1 MAREKQEREDER
13 GAREG
18 SRGKSREGK
27 LRQSCGEEGGREGGS
42 ADLGRGEGKERPT
55 VQRERREAGPRSE
68 AGSGW
73 REAEISCLKAEA
85 DGRAQNS
92 PPGQ

>member
-27 LRQSCGEEGGREGGS
+27 LRQSCGE
-42 ADLGRGEGKERPT
+42 GEKGN
-55 VQRERREAGPRSE
+55 VNVERRKK
-68 AGSGW
+68 
-73 REAEISCLKAEA
+73 SCGLRFNVQYQYELKYI
-85 DGRAQNS
+85 
-92 PPGQ
+92 